1 MSQNSADI
9 YFLEGDITNQSYQ
22 VASYENKFVQY
33 SKIKILKKNHNY
45 KELYKFVLYAVA
57 FCQSF
62 DFILTVCQHGD
73 VNKLN

>member
-33 SKIKILKKNHNY
+33 SKIKILKKIIIIKN
-45 KELYKFVLYAVA
+45 
-57 FCQSF
+57 
-62 DFILTVCQHGD
+62 FINLSCM
-73 VNKLN
+73 L